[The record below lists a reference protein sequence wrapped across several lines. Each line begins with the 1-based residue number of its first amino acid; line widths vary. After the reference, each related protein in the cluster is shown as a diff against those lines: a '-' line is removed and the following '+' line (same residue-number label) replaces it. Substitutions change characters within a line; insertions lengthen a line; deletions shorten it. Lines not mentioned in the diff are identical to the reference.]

1 MMRDTLDQP
10 CEPLS
15 KEVVWRRLG
24 SVLADAHSAGIGV
37 EEFMSAVAE
46 SALDTQKNAVSRG

>member
-1 MMRDTLDQP
+1 MRDTLDQP